1 MKKLRRY
8 QKLASALLSEKWRK
22 FDIRGHWH
30 HFLGTDIFTKG
41 SKPVIRWIKGDGLDD
56 EVTSVALAQATR
68 IYGQQVDYCLLTQGI
83 SPDRARQVLSHAD
96 CPVEWRTVSKE
107 DNPVLSHFLQEA
119 ECEEENF
126 GYWWKWFPERIRPHA
141 PEWILDGDMVLTGRP
156 AWFEAWR
163 TGSDVT
169 RMSSTSEVPGVD
181 HIFGEYAH
189 LVDPDSTFYSGIVS
203 MPPGAQYLDNITRVL
218 KRQPLA
224 VPHNGKKN
232 MSEQG
237 VMVAALQSLNP
248 IPIPLNEFP
257 FARAFQDN
265 LDFGGQ
271 EPAAHVWGYH
281 FGNAFV
287 THNPHVEKLQREGTI
302 DTLGARDIIE
312 SARWLNGGHGQW
324 GFKGW
329 GMRENVART
338 IINEL
343 GDIRERTVI
352 EFGTSRGYLT
362 FILAQAG
369 AHVITIDIE
378 DRGARQNLAGL
389 KVEVYVM
396 SALKFLRTNK
406 STFEIVCVDV
416 HGNSRRQWRR
426 LWRKLSNRIQVGG
439 RVVIS
444 NAELRLIPG
453 WAHEDGVPWL
463 HQKLSNDPDW
473 MCTLIPD
480 PAPGMLIVKRL
491 K

>member
-1 MKKLRRY
+1 M
-8 QKLASALLSEKWRK
+8 
-22 FDIRGHWH
+22 
-30 HFLGTDIFTKG
+30 
-41 SKPVIRWIKGDGLDD
+41 
-56 EVTSVALAQATR
+56 
-68 IYGQQVDYCLLTQGI
+68 
-83 SPDRARQVLSHAD
+83 
-96 CPVEWRTVSKE
+96 
-107 DNPVLSHFLQEA
+107 
-119 ECEEENF
+119 
-126 GYWWKWFPERIRPHA
+126 RPHA

-169 RMSSTSEVPGVD
+169 RMSSTSEVPGVN

-203 MPPGAQYLDNITRVL
+203 LPPGARYLDNISRVL
-218 KRQPLA
+218 NRQPLE

-248 IPIPLNEFP
+248 MPIPLNEFP

-343 GDIRERTVI
+343 GDIQGRTVL

-369 AHVITIDIE
+369 AHVITVDIE

-389 KVEVYVM
+389 KVKVYVM

-406 STFEIVCVDV
+406 SNFEIVCVDV

-426 LWRKLSNRIQVGG
+426 LWRKLSRRVQVGG
-439 RVVIS
+439 QVVIS

-463 HQKLSNDPDW
+463 HQKLSSDPHW